1 MRKQIDRRKFLF
13 GAGGSM
19 MALPWMEMHAE
30 EPSTKK
36 LKEPSLRFA
45 SFYSPMG
52 FVRDHFFPAEG
63 TRDFLSM
70 PTLRP
75 LRGVADKVTLITGLY
90 RVNVR
95 GIDVHNQCSSC
106 YLSSADPHGELKSPY
121 PMDRTL
127 DHLIADK
134 VSHRTPIRSLE
145 LNCNTFKD
153 LKESIYLDN
162 ISWYGPEHVATS
174 MKDPRKVY
182 QRLFKTGKSEKDITD
197 LILQDA
203 ANFERTLSRHDKDK
217 LDEYLTSVREVEQ
230 QIDKLSKH
238 YAMYER
244 AEMKEPDE
252 VPMTRGEY
260 IRMMGHL
267 LVLAFQGDLT
277 HVATFMLAPERWG
290 TPQKFHELNF
300 TKSHHGLTHSQ
311 DRNDVKRDLARVDR
325 FYVELF
331 AEVLEQLDSIQEG
344 EGTLLDHSLITLGS
358 GLGDGKDHTMDELP
372 IIVAG
377 SANGR
382 IKTGRV
388 LNCPEKTPLANL
400 WLAQAQLMGTGME
413 RFADSTGPLE
423 GLLA

>member
-1 MRKQIDRRKFLF
+1 MKQMDRRKFLF

-19 MALPWMEMHAE
+19 MALPWLELHAE
-30 EPSTKK
+30 EPSTRKV
-36 LKEPSLRFA
+36 KEPSLRFA

-52 FVRDHFFPAEG
+52 FVRDHFFPGEDSD
-63 TRDFLSM
+63 DFLSM
-70 PTLRP
+70 PTLKP
-75 LRGVADKVTLITGLY
+75 LQSVADKVTLITGLY

-106 YLSSADPHGELKSPY
+106 YLSSANPYGELKSPY

-153 LKESIYLDN
+153 LRESIYLDN

-182 QRLFKTGKSEKDITD
+182 RRLFRTGKSEKDITD
-197 LILQDA
+197 LILEDA
-203 ANFERTLSRHDKDK
+203 ANFERALGREDKDK
-217 LDEYLTSVREVEQ
+217 MDEYFTSVREVEK
-230 QIDKLSKH
+230 QIEKLTKH

-244 AEMKEPDE
+244 ADMKEPDD

-260 IRMMGHL
+260 IRMMGKL

-290 TPQKFHELNF
+290 TPQRFHELNF

-311 DRNDVKRDLARVDR
+311 GRDDVKRALVQVDR

-331 AEVLEQLDSIQEG
+331 AEVLEQLDAIQEG
-344 EGTLLDHSLITLGS
+344 EGTLLDHSMITLGS

-377 SANGR
+377 SANGK

-388 LNCPEKTPLANL
+388 LNCSEKTPLANL
-400 WLAQAQLMGTGME
+400 WLSQAQLMGTGMQK
-413 RFADSTGPLE
+413 FADSTGPWK

>member
-1 MRKQIDRRKFLF
+1 MKQMDRRKFLF

-19 MALPWMEMHAE
+19 MALPWLELHAE
-30 EPSTKK
+30 EPSTRKP
-36 LKEPSLRFA
+36 KEPSLRFA

-52 FVRDHFFPAEG
+52 FVRDHFFPGEDSD
-63 TRDFLSM
+63 DFLSM

-75 LRGVADKVTLITGLY
+75 LQSVADKVTLITGLY

-106 YLSSADPHGELKSPY
+106 YLSSANPYGELKSPY

-153 LKESIYLDN
+153 LRESIYLDN

-182 QRLFKTGKSEKDITD
+182 RRLFRTGKSEKDITD
-197 LILQDA
+197 LILEDA
-203 ANFERTLSRHDKDK
+203 ANFERGLGREDKDK
-217 LDEYLTSVREVEQ
+217 MEEYFTSVREVEK
-230 QIDKLSKH
+230 QIEKLTKH
-238 YAMYER
+238 YEMYER
-244 AEMKEPDE
+244 VDMKEPDE

-260 IRMMGHL
+260 IRMMGKL

-290 TPQKFHELNF
+290 TPQRFHELNF

-311 DRNDVKRDLARVDR
+311 GRDDVKRALVQVDR

-331 AEVLEQLDSIQEG
+331 AEVLEQLDAIQEG
-344 EGTLLDHSLITLGS
+344 EGTLLDHSMITLGS

-377 SANGR
+377 SANGK

-388 LNCPEKTPLANL
+388 LNCAEKTPLANL
-400 WLAQAQLMGTGME
+400 WLSQAQLMGTGMQQ
-413 RFADSTGPLE
+413 FADSTGPLK

>member
-1 MRKQIDRRKFLF
+1 
-13 GAGGSM
+13 
-19 MALPWMEMHAE
+19 MALPWLELHAE
-30 EPSTKK
+30 EPSTRKP
-36 LKEPSLRFA
+36 KEPSLRFA

-52 FVRDHFFPAEG
+52 FVRDHFFPGEDSD
-63 TRDFLSM
+63 DFLSM

-75 LRGVADKVTLITGLY
+75 LQSVADKVTLITGLY

-106 YLSSADPHGELKSPY
+106 YLSSANPYGELKSPY

-153 LKESIYLDN
+153 LRESIYLDN

-182 QRLFKTGKSEKDITD
+182 RRLFRTGKSEKDITD
-197 LILQDA
+197 LILEDA
-203 ANFERTLSRHDKDK
+203 ANFERGLGREDKDK
-217 LDEYLTSVREVEQ
+217 MDEYFTSVREVEK
-230 QIDKLSKH
+230 QIEKLTKH
-238 YAMYER
+238 YEMYER
-244 AEMKEPDE
+244 VDMKEPDE

-260 IRMMGHL
+260 IRMMGKL

-290 TPQKFHELNF
+290 TPQRFHELNF

-311 DRNDVKRDLARVDR
+311 GRDDVKRALVQVDR

-331 AEVLEQLDSIQEG
+331 AEVLEQLDAIQEG
-344 EGTLLDHSLITLGS
+344 EGTLLDHSMITLGS

-377 SANGR
+377 SANGK

-388 LNCPEKTPLANL
+388 LNCAEKTPLANL
-400 WLAQAQLMGTGME
+400 WLSQAQLMGTGMQQ
-413 RFADSTGPLE
+413 FADSTGPLK

>member
-1 MRKQIDRRKFLF
+1 
-13 GAGGSM
+13 M
-19 MALPWMEMHAE
+19 MALPWLELHAE
-30 EPSTKK
+30 EPSTRKP
-36 LKEPSLRFA
+36 KEPSLRFA

-52 FVRDHFFPAEG
+52 FVRDHFFPGEDSD
-63 TRDFLSM
+63 DFLSM

-75 LRGVADKVTLITGLY
+75 LQSVADKVTLITGLY

-106 YLSSADPHGELKSPY
+106 YLSSANPYGELKSPY

-153 LKESIYLDN
+153 LRESIYLDN

-182 QRLFKTGKSEKDITD
+182 RRLFRTGKSEKDITD
-197 LILQDA
+197 LILEDA
-203 ANFERTLSRHDKDK
+203 ANFERGLGREDKDK
-217 LDEYLTSVREVEQ
+217 MDEYFTSVREVEK
-230 QIDKLSKH
+230 QIEKLTKH
-238 YAMYER
+238 YEMYER
-244 AEMKEPDE
+244 VDMKEPDE

-260 IRMMGHL
+260 IRMMGKL

-290 TPQKFHELNF
+290 TPQRFHELNF

-311 DRNDVKRDLARVDR
+311 GRDDVKRALVQVDR

-331 AEVLEQLDSIQEG
+331 AEVLEQLDAIQEG
-344 EGTLLDHSLITLGS
+344 EGTLLDHSMITLGS

-377 SANGR
+377 SANGK

-388 LNCPEKTPLANL
+388 LNCAEKTPLANL
-400 WLAQAQLMGTGME
+400 WLSQAQLMGTGMQQ
-413 RFADSTGPLE
+413 FADSTGPLK

>member
-1 MRKQIDRRKFLF
+1 MKQMDRRKFLL
-13 GAGGSM
+13 GTGGSM
-19 MALPWMEMHAE
+19 MALPWLEMNAE
-30 EPSTKK
+30 EPATRK

-52 FVRDHFFPAEG
+52 FVRDHFFPGKDA
-63 TRDFLSM
+63 RDFLAM
-70 PTLRP
+70 PTLSP
-75 LRGVADKVTLITGLY
+75 LKNVAEKVTLITGLY

-106 YLSSADPHGELKSPY
+106 YLSSANPHGELKSPY

-182 QRLFKTGKSEKDITD
+182 RRLFRTGKSEKDITD

-260 IRMMGHL
+260 IRMMGRL

-290 TPQKFHELNF
+290 TPQRFHELNF

-311 DRNDVKRDLARVDR
+311 DRKDVKRDLARVDR

-344 EGTLLDHSLITLGS
+344 EGTLLDHSMITLGS

-372 IIVAG
+372 MIVAG

-382 IKTGRV
+382 IKTGRI

-413 RFADSTGPLE
+413 QFADSTGPLK

>member
-1 MRKQIDRRKFLF
+1 
-13 GAGGSM
+13 M

-63 TRDFLSM
+63 ARDFLSM

-106 YLSSADPHGELKSPY
+106 YLSSANPHGELKSPY

>member
-1 MRKQIDRRKFLF
+1 
-13 GAGGSM
+13 
-19 MALPWMEMHAE
+19 MAFPWLEMYAE
-30 EPSTKK
+30 EAVTKK

-52 FVRDHFFPAEG
+52 FVRDHFFPG
-63 TRDFLSM
+63 KDVQDFSSM
-70 PTLRP
+70 PTLSP
-75 LRGVADKVTLITGLY
+75 LKNVAEKVTLITGLS

-134 VSHRTPIRSLE
+134 VSQRTPIRSLE

-182 QRLFKTGKSEKDITD
+182 QRLFKTGKSNKDITD
-197 LILQDA
+197 LILEDA
-203 ANFERTLSRHDKDK
+203 ANFERNLSNHDKDK
-217 LDEYLTSVREVEQ
+217 LDEYFTSVREVEQ
-230 QIDKLSKH
+230 QIEKLSRH
-238 YAMYER
+238 YATHER
-244 AEMKEPDE
+244 ADMKEPDE
-252 VPMTRGEY
+252 TPMTRGEY
-260 IRMMGHL
+260 IRMMGKL

-277 HVATFMLAPERWG
+277 NVATFMLAPERWG
-290 TPQKFHELNF
+290 TPQRFHELNF

-311 DRNDVKRDLARVDR
+311 GRDDVKRILAQVDR

-331 AEVLEQLDSIQEG
+331 AEVLEQLDAIKEG
-344 EGTLLDHSLITLGS
+344 EGTLLDHSMITLGS

-382 IKTGRV
+382 IKTGRI
-388 LNCPEKTPLANL
+388 LECPEKTPLANL
-400 WLAQAQLMGTGME
+400 WLSQAQLMGTGIE
-413 RFADSTGPLE
+413 QFADSTGPLK

>member
-1 MRKQIDRRKFLF
+1 MKQMDRRKFLL

-19 MALPWMEMHAE
+19 MALPWLEMYAE
-30 EPSTKK
+30 EPSTRK
-36 LKEPSLRFA
+36 LKDPSLRFA

-52 FVRDHFFPAEG
+52 FVRDHFFPSENAP
-63 TRDFLSM
+63 DFLST
-70 PTLRP
+70 PTLKP
-75 LRGVADKVTLITGLY
+75 LRSVADKVTLITGLY

-106 YLSSADPHGELKSPY
+106 YLSSADPHGQLKSPY

-182 QRLFKTGKSEKDITD
+182 QRLFRTGKSEKDITD

-203 ANFERTLSRHDKDK
+203 ANFERSLSSHDKDK

-260 IRMMGHL
+260 IRMMGKL

-290 TPQKFHELNF
+290 TPQRFHELNF

-311 DRNDVKRDLARVDR
+311 DRKDVKRDLARVDR

-344 EGTLLDHSLITLGS
+344 EGTLLDHSMITLGS

-377 SANGR
+377 SANGK
-382 IKTGRV
+382 IKTGRI

-413 RFADSTGPLE
+413 RFADSTGPLK

>member
-1 MRKQIDRRKFLF
+1 MKQMDRRKFLL
-13 GAGGSM
+13 GTGGSM
-19 MALPWMEMHAE
+19 MALPSLELHAE
-30 EPSTKK
+30 EPSTRK

-52 FVRDHFFPAEG
+52 FVRDHFFPGEDSD
-63 TRDFLSM
+63 DFLSM
-70 PTLRP
+70 PTLKP
-75 LRGVADKVTLITGLY
+75 LQSVADKVTLITGLY

-106 YLSSADPHGELKSPY
+106 YLSSANPYGELKSPY

-153 LKESIYLDN
+153 LRESIYLDN

-182 QRLFKTGKSEKDITD
+182 RRLFRTGKSEKDITD
-197 LILQDA
+197 LILEDA
-203 ANFERTLSRHDKDK
+203 ANFERALGREDKDK
-217 LDEYLTSVREVEQ
+217 MDEYFTSVREVEK
-230 QIDKLSKH
+230 QIDKLTKH

-244 AEMKEPDE
+244 ADMKEPDE

-260 IRMMGHL
+260 IRMMGKL

-290 TPQKFHELNF
+290 TPQRFHELNF

-311 DRNDVKRDLARVDR
+311 GRDDVKRALVQVDR

-331 AEVLEQLDSIQEG
+331 AEVLEQLDAIQEG
-344 EGTLLDHSLITLGS
+344 EGTLLDHSMITLGS

-377 SANGR
+377 SANGK

-388 LNCPEKTPLANL
+388 LNCSEKTPLANL
-400 WLAQAQLMGTGME
+400 WLSQAQLMGTGMKQ
-413 RFADSTGPLE
+413 FADSTGPLK

>member
-1 MRKQIDRRKFLF
+1 
-13 GAGGSM
+13 M

-134 VSHRTPIRSLE
+134 ISHRTPIRSLE

-244 AEMKEPDE
+244 VEMKEPDE

>member
-1 MRKQIDRRKFLF
+1 MKQMDRRKFLL

-19 MALPWMEMHAE
+19 MALPWLEMYAE
-30 EPSTKK
+30 EPSTRK
-36 LKEPSLRFA
+36 LKDPSLRFA

-52 FVRDHFFPAEG
+52 FVRDHFFPSEN
-63 TRDFLSM
+63 TPDFLST
-70 PTLRP
+70 PTLKP
-75 LRGVADKVTLITGLY
+75 LRSVADKVTLITGLY

-182 QRLFKTGKSEKDITD
+182 QRLFRTGKSEKDITD

-203 ANFERTLSRHDKDK
+203 ANFERSLSSHDKDK

-260 IRMMGHL
+260 IRMMGKL

-290 TPQKFHELNF
+290 TPQRFHELNF

-311 DRNDVKRDLARVDR
+311 DRKDVKRDLARVDR

-344 EGTLLDHSLITLGS
+344 EGTLLDHSMITLGS

-377 SANGR
+377 SANGK
-382 IKTGRV
+382 IKTGRI

-413 RFADSTGPLE
+413 RFADSTGPLK